1 MGEKEKKEK
10 SRPGGSVNLNLYKMK
25 NLNFLAVLIVLI
37 TANVQAQDKFE
48 QDRKAIKSLAG
59 FYKVNFNY
67 AEITAPNTEY
77 QFSKPYR
84 SHGNE
89 WAEIIVDEPKRI
101 VIQHMLAINDSTVIK
116 HWRQDW
122 TYEDTDIMLYTQ
134 DNSWKKTT
142 LTPAQVKG
150 KWTQKVYQV
159 DDSPRYQ
166 GYGTWSHVGGHDA
179 WQSETDSPL
188 PRRESTVRND
198 YNVLNRGSRIYITK
212 EGWMFEQDNKKVLRT
227 PKGDQLL
234 AVEKGYEEFT
244 KIDPKKFE
252 YAQKW
257 WDNQKTYWADVR
269 EVWTDLTKTSPADFK
284 VKTKV
289 NDKLLYEVLF
299 ALGDQSITDKWTSVQ
314 NKEKIKV
321 ALQPYLAK

>member
-1 MGEKEKKEK
+1 MRVLK
-10 SRPGGSVNLNLYKMK
+10 L
-25 NLNFLAVLIVLI
+25 VLILAISVV
-37 TANVQAQDKFE
+37 AGAQAQDKLE
-48 QDRKAIKSLAG
+48 QDRQAIRSLAG

-67 AEITAPNTEY
+67 AEVTSPNPDY
-77 QFSKPYR
+77 QFSKPYK

-122 TYEDTDIMLYTQ
+122 TYEDPEIMLYTQ
-134 DNSWKKTT
+134 DNAWKKIT
-142 LTPAQVKG
+142 LTPADVKG

-179 WQSETDSPL
+179 WESETDSPL
-188 PRRESTVRND
+188 PRRESTTRND
-198 YNVLNRGSRIYITK
+198 YNVLNRGSRITITK

-227 PKGDQLL
+227 AKGDQVL

-244 KIDPKKFE
+244 KIDPKKFD
-252 YAQKW
+252 YARKW
-257 WDNQKTYWADVR
+257 WDSQKTYWADVR
-269 EVWTDLTKTSPADFK
+269 EVWADLAKSTRSDFK
-284 VKTKV
+284 VQTKA
-289 NDKLLYEVLF
+289 NGKLLYETLF
-299 ALGDQSITDKWTSVQ
+299 TLGDESIKEKWSANQ
-314 NKEKIKV
+314 NKEKIKT
-321 ALQPYLAK
+321 ALLPYLAK

>member
-1 MGEKEKKEK
+1 MKILTLVLALTI
-10 SRPGGSVNLNLYKMK
+10 SVVGS
-25 NLNFLAVLIVLI
+25 A
-37 TANVQAQDKFE
+37 QAQDKLE
-48 QDRKAIKSLAG
+48 QDRQAIKWLAG

-67 AEITAPNTEY
+67 AEVTSPNPDY
-77 QFSKPYR
+77 QFSKPYK

-122 TYEDTDIMLYTQ
+122 TYEDPEIMLYTQ
-134 DNSWKKTT
+134 DNAWKKIT
-142 LTPAQVKG
+142 LTPADVKG

-188 PRRESTVRND
+188 PRRESTTRND
-198 YNVLNRGSRIYITK
+198 YNVLNRGSRITITK
-212 EGWMFEQDNKKVLRT
+212 EGWMFEQDNKKVLRSA
-227 PKGDQLL
+227 KGDKVL

-244 KIDPKKFE
+244 KIDPKKFD
-252 YAQKW
+252 YARKW
-257 WDNQKTYWADVR
+257 WDSQKTYWADVR
-269 EVWTDLTKTSPADFK
+269 EVWADLAKSTRSDFK
-284 VKTKV
+284 VQTKA
-289 NDKLLYEVLF
+289 NGKLLYEVLF
-299 ALGDQSITDKWTSVQ
+299 TLGDESIKEKWSANQ
-314 NKEKIKV
+314 NKEKIKA
-321 ALQPYLAK
+321 ALLPYLGK

>member
-1 MGEKEKKEK
+1 
-10 SRPGGSVNLNLYKMK
+10 MK
-25 NLNFLAVLIVLI
+25 ILNFILVI
-37 TANVQAQDKFE
+37 TAFFTVSANAQDKLE

-67 AEITAPNTEY
+67 GEVTSPDPNYT
-77 QFSKPYR
+77 FSKPYR

-89 WAEIIVDEPKRI
+89 WAEVIVDEPKKI

-122 TYEDTDIMLYTQ
+122 TYEDPEIMLYTQ
-134 DNSWKKTT
+134 DNAWKKVT
-142 LTPAQVKG
+142 LNAADVKG

-166 GYGTWSHVGGHDA
+166 GYGTWSHVGGRDA

-188 PRRESTVRND
+188 PRRESTVRKD
-198 YNVLNRGSRIYITK
+198 YNVLNRGSRITITK
-212 EGWMFEQDNKKVLRT
+212 EGWMFEQDNKKVIRT
-227 PKGDQLL
+227 AQGDKLI

-244 KIDPKKFE
+244 KIDASKFV

-257 WDNQKTYWADVR
+257 WDSQKTYWADVR
-269 EVWTDLTKTSPADFK
+269 DVWADLTKASAANFK
-284 VKTKV
+284 VQT
-289 NDKLLYEVLF
+289 NANGKLLYETLF
-299 ALGDQSITDKWTSVQ
+299 SLGDQSIKEKWTATQ
-314 NKEKIKV
+314 NKEKIKT
-321 ALQPYLAK
+321 ALQPYLIK

>member
-1 MGEKEKKEK
+1 MKI
-10 SRPGGSVNLNLYKMK
+10 LNLI
-25 NLNFLAVLIVLI
+25 LGL
-37 TANVQAQDKFE
+37 TALVTISAHAQDKLE

-67 AEITAPNTEY
+67 GEVTSPNPDYE
-77 QFSKPYR
+77 FSKPYK
-84 SHGNE
+84 SHANE

-122 TYEDTDIMLYTQ
+122 TYEDPEIMLYTQ
-134 DNSWKKTT
+134 DNAWKKVA
-142 LTPAQVKG
+142 LRAADVKG

-166 GYGTWSHVGGHDA
+166 GYGTWSHIGGHDA

-188 PRRESTVRND
+188 PRRESTIRKD
-198 YNVLNRGSRIYITK
+198 YNVLNRGSRITVTNG
-212 EGWMFEQDNKKVLRT
+212 GWMFEQDNKKVVRT
-227 PKGDQLL
+227 PQGDKLI

-244 KIDPKKFE
+244 KIDPGKFA

-257 WDNQKTYWADVR
+257 WDEQKNYWADVR
-269 EVWTDLTKTSPADFK
+269 DVWTDFAKTANTDFK
-284 VKTKV
+284 VQTKA
-289 NDKLLYEVLF
+289 NGKLLYETLF
-299 ALGDQSITDKWTSVQ
+299 SLGDQSIKEKWSATQ
-314 NKEKIKV
+314 NKEKIKT
-321 ALQPYLAK
+321 ALQPYLVK

>member
-1 MGEKEKKEK
+1 MRVLK
-10 SRPGGSVNLNLYKMK
+10 L
-25 NLNFLAVLIVLI
+25 VLILAISVV
-37 TANVQAQDKFE
+37 AGAQAQDKLE
-48 QDRKAIKSLAG
+48 QDRQAIRSLAG

-67 AEITAPNTEY
+67 AEVTSPNPVY
-77 QFSKPYR
+77 QFSKPYK

-122 TYEDTDIMLYTQ
+122 TYEDPEIMLYTQ
-134 DNSWKKTT
+134 DNAWKKIA
-142 LTPAQVKG
+142 LTPADVKG

-179 WQSETDSPL
+179 WESETDSPL
-188 PRRESTVRND
+188 PRRESTTRND
-198 YNVLNRGSRIYITK
+198 YNVLNRGSRISITK

-227 PKGDQLL
+227 AKGDQVL

-244 KIDPKKFE
+244 KIDPKKFD
-252 YAQKW
+252 YARKW
-257 WDNQKTYWADVR
+257 WDSQKTYWADVR
-269 EVWTDLTKTSPADFK
+269 EVWADLAKSTRSDFK
-284 VKTKV
+284 VQTKA
-289 NDKLLYEVLF
+289 NGKLLYETLF
-299 ALGDQSITDKWTSVQ
+299 TLGDESIKEKWSANQ
-314 NKEKIKV
+314 NKEKIKA
-321 ALQPYLAK
+321 ALLPYLAK

>member
-1 MGEKEKKEK
+1 MNNDHLKPKNKMK
-10 SRPGGSVNLNLYKMK
+10 ILNL
-25 NLNFLAVLIVLI
+25 LFVL
-37 TANVQAQDKFE
+37 TALLTVNVHAQDNLE

-59 FYKVNFNY
+59 FYKVTFNY
-67 AEITAPNTEY
+67 GEVTSPNPDY

-122 TYEDTDIMLYTQ
+122 TYEDQEIMLYTQ
-134 DNSWKKTT
+134 HNAWKKKT
-142 LTPAQVKG
+142 LTPAEVKG

-179 WQSETDSPL
+179 WSSETDSPL
-188 PRRESTVRND
+188 PRRESTVRKD
-198 YNVLNRGSRIYITK
+198 YNVLNRGSRITITK
-212 EGWMFEQDNKKVLRT
+212 DGWMFEQDNKKVLRT
-227 PKGDQLL
+227 PQGDQLL

-257 WDNQKTYWADVR
+257 WDTQKNYWADVR
-269 EVWTDLTKTSPADFK
+269 EVWSDLAKTTTADFK
-284 VKTKV
+284 VQTKI
-289 NDKLLYEVLF
+289 NNKLLYETLF
-299 ALGDQSITDKWTSVQ
+299 ALGDQSIKDKWTSAQ
-314 NKEKIKV
+314 NKEKVKT